1 MINDILN
8 LLKFKPEAIEY
19 YQKYSLK
26 TSISIIIFISVV
38 YGLLLPHPSEV
49 SFVGHFLFMLM
60 IVPMILVVTLFLQV
74 FLKLKH
80 KKVSFQAL
88 LALSVLASIIDLA
101 AVPLVFLAQFHGFFD
116 YLQLVV
122 FCYSLLIFFFAFAKA
137 NKVGLG
143 FSLLAILLG
152 IVILTIL
159 MIITSVIFIAIGL
172 MPAPIIPP
180 V

>member
-1 MINDILN
+1 MIKDILN

-26 TSISIIIFISVV
+26 TMISIMIFISVA
-38 YGLLLPHPSEV
+38 YGLLLPHPPEV
-49 SFVGHFLFMLM
+49 SLIAHFFMMLM
-60 IVPMILVVTLFLQV
+60 MVPIILILVLFLQV

-80 KKVSFQAL
+80 KKPTFQAL

-101 AVPLVFLAQFHGFFD
+101 VVPLAFLAQFHGAFD

-137 NKVGLG
+137 NEVGLG
-143 FSLLAILLG
+143 FSLLTTLLG
-152 IVILTIL
+152 TVIVIILTI
-159 MIITSVIFIAIGL
+159 MTSVIFIVIGL
-172 MPAPIIPP
+172 IPAPTLPP